1 MLFFLRGELV
11 EKYDVASLSD
21 LFFEAAE
28 TERKLPAAIRKQK
41 LCSWPEYVQEWS
53 AYGYTDF
60 EPGLPKATPT
70 QVDSYEKALV
80 LGIKHMDEDDRR
92 LVWAVAHSAAFR
104 ERGPKWQKLAHMKG
118 LRDGRQI
125 KRRYQDAL
133 IRCWYRLKA
142 QDDLLLEEI
151 F

>member
-1 MLFFLRGELV
+1 MD
-11 EKYDVASLSD
+11 KPDVAQLND

-41 LCSWPEYVQEWS
+41 MCSWPDYPQSWK
-53 AYGYTDF
+53 AYGYSEF
-60 EPGLPKATPT
+60 EPGLPRATPK
-70 QVDSYEKALV
+70 QVDDFDRALS
-80 LGIKHMDEDDRR
+80 LGIKHMDADDRR

-104 ERGPKWQKLAHMKG
+104 ERGAKWDKIARMQG

-125 KRRYQDAL
+125 KRRYMDAL
-133 IRCWYRLKA
+133 IRTWYNMKYFEEEE
-142 QDDLLLEEI
+142 LLASV

>member
-1 MLFFLRGELV
+1 MD
-11 EKYDVASLSD
+11 KPDVAQLND

-41 LCSWPEYVQEWS
+41 MCSWPDYPQSWK
-53 AYGYTDF
+53 AYGYSEF
-60 EPGLPKATPT
+60 EPGLPRATPK
-70 QVDSYEKALV
+70 QVDDFDRALS
-80 LGIKHMDEDDRR
+80 LGIKHMDADDRK

-104 ERGPKWQKLAHMKG
+104 ERGAKWDKIARMQG

-125 KRRYQDAL
+125 KRRYMDAL
-133 IRCWYRLKA
+133 IRTWYNMKYFEEEE
-142 QDDLLLEEI
+142 LLASV

>member
-1 MLFFLRGELV
+1 MDKPDVNELN
-11 EKYDVASLSD
+11 D

-41 LCSWPEYVQEWS
+41 MSAWPDYPQSWK
-53 AYGYTDF
+53 AYGYNEF
-60 EPGLPKATPT
+60 QPGLPRATPQ
-70 QVDSYEKALV
+70 QVDNFDRALA
-80 LGIKHMDEDDRR
+80 LGIKHMNAEDRK

-104 ERGPKWQKLAHMKG
+104 ERGAKWHQLARMRG

-125 KRRYQDAL
+125 KRRYMDAL
-133 IRCWYRLKA
+133 IRCWYNMKY
-142 QDDLLLEEI
+142 DEEDELLATV

>member
-1 MLFFLRGELV
+1 V
-11 EKYDVASLSD
+11 DKPDVAQLND

-41 LCSWPEYVQEWS
+41 MCSWPDYPQSWK
-53 AYGYTDF
+53 AYGYSEF
-60 EPGLPKATPT
+60 EPGLPRATPK
-70 QVDSYEKALV
+70 QVDDFDRALS
-80 LGIKHMDEDDRR
+80 LGIKHMDADDRK

-104 ERGPKWQKLAHMKG
+104 ERGAKWDKIARMQG

-125 KRRYQDAL
+125 KRRYMDAL
-133 IRCWYRLKA
+133 IRTWYNMKYFEEEE
-142 QDDLLLEEI
+142 LLASV

>member
-1 MLFFLRGELV
+1 MDKPDVNELN
-11 EKYDVASLSD
+11 D

-41 LCSWPEYVQEWS
+41 MSAWPDYPQSWK
-53 AYGYTDF
+53 AYGYNEF
-60 EPGLPKATPT
+60 QPGLPRATPQ
-70 QVDSYEKALV
+70 QVDDFDRALA
-80 LGIKHMDEDDRR
+80 LGIKHMNAEDRK

-104 ERGPKWQKLAHMKG
+104 ERGAKWHQLARIRG

-125 KRRYQDAL
+125 KRRYMDAL
-133 IRCWYRLKA
+133 IRCWYNMKY
-142 QDDLLLEEI
+142 DEEDELLAAV

>member
-1 MLFFLRGELV
+1 V
-11 EKYDVASLSD
+11 DKPDVAQLND

-41 LCSWPEYVQEWS
+41 MCSWPDYPQSWK
-53 AYGYTDF
+53 AYGYSEF
-60 EPGLPKATPT
+60 EPGLPRATPK
-70 QVDSYEKALV
+70 QVDDFDRALS
-80 LGIKHMDEDDRR
+80 LGIKHMDADDRR

-104 ERGPKWQKLAHMKG
+104 ERGAKWDKIARMQG

-125 KRRYQDAL
+125 KRRYMDAL
-133 IRCWYRLKA
+133 IRTWYNMKYYEE
-142 QDDLLLEEI
+142 DELLASV

>member
-1 MLFFLRGELV
+1 V
-11 EKYDVASLSD
+11 DKPDVAQLND

-41 LCSWPEYVQEWS
+41 MCSWPDYPQSWK
-53 AYGYTDF
+53 AYGYSEF
-60 EPGLPKATPT
+60 EPGLPRATPK
-70 QVDSYEKALV
+70 QVDDFDRALS
-80 LGIKHMDEDDRR
+80 LGIKHMDADDRR

-104 ERGPKWQKLAHMKG
+104 ERGAKWDKIARMQG

-125 KRRYQDAL
+125 KRRYMDAL
-133 IRCWYRLKA
+133 IRTWYNMKYFEEEE
-142 QDDLLLEEI
+142 LLASV

>member
-1 MLFFLRGELV
+1 MD
-11 EKYDVASLSD
+11 KPDVAQLND

-41 LCSWPEYVQEWS
+41 MCSWPDYPQSWK
-53 AYGYTDF
+53 AYGYSEF
-60 EPGLPKATPT
+60 EPGLPRATPK
-70 QVDSYEKALV
+70 QVDDFDRALS
-80 LGIKHMDEDDRR
+80 LGIKHMDADDRR

-104 ERGPKWQKLAHMKG
+104 ERGAKWDKIARMQG

-125 KRRYQDAL
+125 KRRYMDAL
-133 IRCWYRLKA
+133 IRTWYNMKYYEE
-142 QDDLLLEEI
+142 DELLASV

>member
-1 MLFFLRGELV
+1 V
-11 EKYDVASLSD
+11 DKPDVNQLNT

-41 LCSWPEYVQEWS
+41 MSGWPDYPQSWK
-53 AYGYTDF
+53 AYGYNEF
-60 EPGLPKATPT
+60 QVRLPKATPQ
-70 QVDSYEKALV
+70 QVDNFDRALV
-80 LGIKHMDEDDRR
+80 LGIKHMDADDRK

-104 ERGPKWQKLAHMKG
+104 ERGAKWDQIARMRG

-125 KRRYQDAL
+125 KRRYMDAL
-133 IRCWYRLKA
+133 IRCWYNMKYTEEEE
-142 QDDLLLEEI
+142 LLAAV

>member
-1 MLFFLRGELV
+1 MD
-11 EKYDVASLSD
+11 KPDVNQLNT

-41 LCSWPEYVQEWS
+41 MSGWPDYPQSWK
-53 AYGYTDF
+53 AYGYNEF
-60 EPGLPKATPT
+60 QVRLPKATPQ
-70 QVDSYEKALV
+70 QVDNFDRALV
-80 LGIKHMDEDDRR
+80 LGIRHMDADDRK

-104 ERGPKWQKLAHMKG
+104 ERGAKWDQIARMRG

-125 KRRYQDAL
+125 KRRYMDAL
-133 IRCWYRLKA
+133 IRCWYNMKYTEEEE
-142 QDDLLLEEI
+142 LLAAV

>member
-1 MLFFLRGELV
+1 MD
-11 EKYDVASLSD
+11 KPDVAQLND

-41 LCSWPEYVQEWS
+41 MCSWPDYPQSWK
-53 AYGYTDF
+53 AYGYSEF
-60 EPGLPKATPT
+60 QPGLPRATPK
-70 QVDSYEKALV
+70 QVDDFDRALS
-80 LGIKHMDEDDRR
+80 LGIKHMDADDRR

-104 ERGPKWQKLAHMKG
+104 ERGAKWDKIARMQG

-125 KRRYQDAL
+125 KRRYMDAL
-133 IRCWYRLKA
+133 IRTWYNMKYFEEEE
-142 QDDLLLEEI
+142 LLASV

>member
-1 MLFFLRGELV
+1 MD
-11 EKYDVASLSD
+11 KPDVNQLNT

-41 LCSWPEYVQEWS
+41 MSGWPEYPQSWK
-53 AYGYTDF
+53 AYGYNEF
-60 EPGLPKATPT
+60 QVRLPKATPT
-70 QVDSYEKALV
+70 QVDNFDRALT
-80 LGIKHMDEDDRR
+80 LGIKHMDADDRR

-104 ERGPKWQKLAHMKG
+104 ERGAKWDQIARMRG

-125 KRRYQDAL
+125 KRRYMDAL
-133 IRCWYRLKA
+133 IRCWYNMKYTEEEE
-142 QDDLLLEEI
+142 LLAAV

>member
-1 MLFFLRGELV
+1 V
-11 EKYDVASLSD
+11 DKPDVAQLND

-41 LCSWPEYVQEWS
+41 MCSWPDYPQSWK
-53 AYGYTDF
+53 AYGYSDF
-60 EPGLPKATPT
+60 EPGLPRATPK
-70 QVDSYEKALV
+70 QVDDFDRALS
-80 LGIKHMDEDDRR
+80 LGIKHMDADDRR

-104 ERGPKWQKLAHMKG
+104 ERGAKWDKIARMQG

-125 KRRYQDAL
+125 KRRYMDAL
-133 IRCWYRLKA
+133 IRTWYNMKYFEEEE
-142 QDDLLLEEI
+142 LLASV

>member
-1 MLFFLRGELV
+1 MD
-11 EKYDVASLSD
+11 KPDVNQLND

-41 LCSWPEYVQEWS
+41 MSAWPDYPQSWK
-53 AYGYTDF
+53 AYGYNEF
-60 EPGLPKATPT
+60 QPGLPRATPQ
-70 QVDSYEKALV
+70 QVDDFDRALA
-80 LGIKHMDEDDRR
+80 LGIKHMNAEDRK

-104 ERGPKWQKLAHMKG
+104 ERGAKWHQLAKMRG

-125 KRRYQDAL
+125 KRRYMDAL
-133 IRCWYRLKA
+133 IRCWYNMKY
-142 QDDLLLEEI
+142 DEEDELLAGV